1 MKALMVASVAS
12 MIDQFNRENISL
24 LQTMG
29 YEVDVACNFEVGNTS
44 SEERVKRFRQELQKQ
59 EVGTFQLPIPRKIL
73 AFSDMIQAYK
83 QLKKMV
89 EEKQYTLVHCHSPIG
104 SVIARLACR
113 KQRKKGLK
121 LIYTAHGFHFFT
133 GAPKKNW
140 LIFYPIEKIF
150 ARYTDILITI
160 CSEDYQR
167 ARKKKLGKNIV
178 YSPGVGIDVDKVKKI
193 DKKADKRQMLGI
205 REKDIL
211 VLSVGELNQNKNHET
226 IVRALKQ
233 LNRTDVHY
241 VICGQGDKKEELE
254 RMAKQFGMEERLHL
268 LGFRTDALEWM
279 KVADL
284 FAFPSYRE
292 GLPVSLMEAMAAG
305 LPVVCSKIRGNVD
318 LIKDGEGGYMCEPM
332 DVASFAENLSRLI
345 KDAEQRKCMRE
356 KNQITVQQFDKS
368 RVSEVMK
375 KVYGAV

>member
-12 MIDQFNRENISL
+12 MIDLFNRENISL

-345 KDAEQRKCMRE
+345 KDAEQRKCMGE

-368 RVSEVMK
+368 KVSEVMK

>member
-345 KDAEQRKCMRE
+345 KDAEQRKCMGE

-368 RVSEVMK
+368 KVSEVMK
-375 KVYGAV
+375 KVCGAV

>member
-345 KDAEQRKCMRE
+345 KDAEQRKCMGE

>member
-318 LIKDGEGGYMCEPM
+318 LIKYGEGEYM
-332 DVASFAENLSRLI
+332 LSLI
-345 KDAEQRKCMRE
+345 H
-356 KNQITVQQFDKS
+356 I
-368 RVSEVMK
+368 
-375 KVYGAV
+375 

>member
-305 LPVVCSKIRGNVD
+305 LPVVCSKIRGNVE

-345 KDAEQRKCMRE
+345 KDAEQRKCMGE

>member
-345 KDAEQRKCMRE
+345 KDAEQRKCMGE
-356 KNQITVQQFDKS
+356 KNQITVQQFDKTK
-368 RVSEVMK
+368 VSEVMK

>member
-73 AFSDMIQAYK
+73 AFSYMIQAYK

-193 DKKADKRQMLGI
+193 DKKADKRLMLGI

-345 KDAEQRKCMRE
+345 KDAEQRKCMGE

-368 RVSEVMK
+368 KVSEVMK

>member
-233 LNRTDVHY
+233 LNCTDVHY

-345 KDAEQRKCMRE
+345 KDAEQRKCMGE

-368 RVSEVMK
+368 KVSEVMK

>member
-345 KDAEQRKCMRE
+345 KDAEQRKCMGE

-368 RVSEVMK
+368 KVSEVMK

>member
-1 MKALMVASVAS
+1 MVASVAS

-345 KDAEQRKCMRE
+345 KDAEQRKCMGE

>member
-73 AFSDMIQAYK
+73 AFSDMIQSYK

-345 KDAEQRKCMRE
+345 KDAEQRKCMGE

>member
-178 YSPGVGIDVDKVKKI
+178 YSPGVGIDVDKK
-193 DKKADKRQMLGI
+193 
-205 REKDIL
+205 
-211 VLSVGELNQNKNHET
+211 S
-226 IVRALKQ
+226 
-233 LNRTDVHY
+233 RTNN
-241 VICGQGDKKEELE
+241 LE
-254 RMAKQFGMEERLHL
+254 R
-268 LGFRTDALEWM
+268 
-279 KVADL
+279 
-284 FAFPSYRE
+284 
-292 GLPVSLMEAMAAG
+292 
-305 LPVVCSKIRGNVD
+305 
-318 LIKDGEGGYMCEPM
+318 
-332 DVASFAENLSRLI
+332 
-345 KDAEQRKCMRE
+345 
-356 KNQITVQQFDKS
+356 
-368 RVSEVMK
+368 
-375 KVYGAV
+375 

>member
-205 REKDIL
+205 GEEDIL

-226 IVRALKQ
+226 ILRALKQ

-305 LPVVCSKIRGNVD
+305 LPVVCSKVRGNVD

-332 DVASFAENLSRLI
+332 DVAGFAENLSKLI
-345 KDAEQRKCMRE
+345 KDAEQRKCMGE
-356 KNQITVQQFDKS
+356 KNQITVQQFDKAK
-368 RVSEVMK
+368 VSEVMK

>member
-140 LIFYPIEKIF
+140 LIFYLIEKIF

-205 REKDIL
+205 GEEDIL

-226 IVRALKQ
+226 ILRALKQ

-345 KDAEQRKCMRE
+345 KDAEQRKCMGE

-368 RVSEVMK
+368 KVSEVMK

>member
-140 LIFYPIEKIF
+140 LIFYPIEKLF

-205 REKDIL
+205 REEDIL

-226 IVRALKQ
+226 ILRALKQ

-345 KDAEQRKCMRE
+345 KDAEQRKCMGE

-368 RVSEVMK
+368 KVSEVMK

>member
-140 LIFYPIEKIF
+140 LIFYPIEKTF

-345 KDAEQRKCMRE
+345 KDAEQRKCMGE

-368 RVSEVMK
+368 KVSEVMK

>member
-205 REKDIL
+205 GEEDIL

-226 IVRALKQ
+226 ILRALKQ

-345 KDAEQRKCMRE
+345 KDAEQRKCMGE

-368 RVSEVMK
+368 KVSEVMK

>member
-140 LIFYPIEKIF
+140 LIYYPIEKIC

-345 KDAEQRKCMRE
+345 KDAEQRKCMGE

>member
-318 LIKDGEGGYMCEPM
+318 LIKDGEGGYMCEAM

-345 KDAEQRKCMRE
+345 KDAEQRKCMGE

>member
-205 REKDIL
+205 REEDIL

-345 KDAEQRKCMRE
+345 KDAEQRKCMGE

-368 RVSEVMK
+368 KVSEVMK

>member
-1 MKALMVASVAS
+1 M
-12 MIDQFNRENISL
+12 
-24 LQTMG
+24 
-29 YEVDVACNFEVGNTS
+29 
-44 SEERVKRFRQELQKQ
+44 
-59 EVGTFQLPIPRKIL
+59 
-73 AFSDMIQAYK
+73 
-83 QLKKMV
+83 
-89 EEKQYTLVHCHSPIG
+89 
-104 SVIARLACR
+104 
-113 KQRKKGLK
+113 
-121 LIYTAHGFHFFT
+121 
-133 GAPKKNW
+133 
-140 LIFYPIEKIF
+140 
-150 ARYTDILITI
+150 
-160 CSEDYQR
+160 
-167 ARKKKLGKNIV
+167 

-345 KDAEQRKCMRE
+345 KDAEQRKCMGE

-368 RVSEVMK
+368 KVSEVMK

>member
-205 REKDIL
+205 REEDIL

-226 IVRALKQ
+226 ILRALKQ

-345 KDAEQRKCMRE
+345 KDAEQRKCMGE

-368 RVSEVMK
+368 KVSEVMK